1 MGDITC
7 AHASISASFRIRY
20 IGFKHI
26 NGVFMRLTA
35 VAFLCVTLAGCGSG
49 SDAPVQDAKTAAT
62 QTQEVLYRV
71 VETWSLPNGGFGR
84 AVVVDPSMRN
94 QADLLILANQLKL
107 DTAGDR
113 NAFVFVFDD
122 PIAASNRKSV
132 LSKTL
137 TEAEWEHIDQHY
149 IGSYQRIPED
159 GLHALRLNLD
169 GANGPVNQIDF

>member
-1 MGDITC
+1 
-7 AHASISASFRIRY
+7 
-20 IGFKHI
+20 
-26 NGVFMRLTA
+26 MRLTGLT
-35 VAFLCVTLAGCGSG
+35 FLCITLVGCSPGNET
-49 SDAPVQDAKTAAT
+49 PVKDAKTTTA
-62 QTQEVLYRV
+62 QNQDVSYQV
-71 VETWSLPNGGFGR
+71 VETWSLPNGGSGR

-94 QADLLILANQLKL
+94 QADMLVLANQLKIE
-107 DTAGDR
+107 TSGDR
-113 NAFVFVFDD
+113 HAFVFIFDD